1 MDSAHKSKAI
11 EALDKLY
18 EFEQEPVS
26 EDKLQPGRYFAAS
39 YGGEHVAGTEF
50 VIGALFVAWGAT
62 ASNIFLGLLVGN
74 LMAVL
79 TWTFVC
85 APISVQTRL
94 TLYWYLRR
102 IAGPVTTT
110 IYNVLNAVLF
120 CILAGCMITVSASA
134 VRIPFGIPEQTKWYP
149 QDIRFVVIA
158 ILVGAV
164 VVTLAILG
172 FKRLAQFAEIC
183 VPWMFF
189 MFIAGAI
196 AMLPGLAQKVI
207 EHPITSLQDFW
218 EIANKSIWTGVRPD
232 GSKPIGFWHVAAF
245 AWICNLAMHG
255 GLSDMALLRYAKKAS
270 YGLYSAFGMFLG
282 HYLAWVCA
290 GIMGAAAAIVVGKTI
305 SQMDAGGVAWQA
317 LGVSGI
323 IAVILAGWTTS
334 NPTLYRAG
342 LAFQAVT
349 PGWPRWLV
357 TLVAGIVTTVMAC
370 FPFVFVYLLNFV
382 GYYGLLLMPVGAIVF
397 VEHWIFPKVG
407 LTQFWASRKKLLVSW
422 PALLSWGIAIAVAMV
437 IQKEGPV
444 YQLFRGL
451 ADFLAGKEGPVC
463 QLFRGLADLLEN
475 GVYKLGFLHLFFL
488 FLPTW
493 FITAILYT
501 VFAAMAGAREK
512 LPELV
517 LQPLSKTAY
526 TPAEQKSAVKKT
538 DTVVWFWGIMAFA
551 SLFVCLMLPI
561 WVYFSPP
568 DAYQKNLVTFKSV
581 LLWPTLIHFVSAVA
595 WAIKK
600 EKAM

>member
-1 MDSAHKSKAI
+1 
-11 EALDKLY
+11 
-18 EFEQEPVS
+18 
-26 EDKLQPGRYFAAS
+26 
-39 YGGEHVAGTEF
+39 
-50 VIGALFVAWGAT
+50 
-62 ASNIFLGLLVGN
+62 
-74 LMAVL
+74 
-79 TWTFVC
+79 
-85 APISVQTRL
+85 
-94 TLYWYLRR
+94 
-102 IAGPVTTT
+102 
-110 IYNVLNAVLF
+110 
-120 CILAGCMITVSASA
+120 
-134 VRIPFGIPEQTKWYP
+134 
-149 QDIRFVVIA
+149 
-158 ILVGAV
+158 
-164 VVTLAILG
+164 
-172 FKRLAQFAEIC
+172 
-183 VPWMFF
+183 
-189 MFIAGAI
+189 
-196 AMLPGLAQKVI
+196 
-207 EHPITSLQDFW
+207 
-218 EIANKSIWTGVRPD
+218 
-232 GSKPIGFWHVAAF
+232 
-245 AWICNLAMHG
+245 
-255 GLSDMALLRYAKKAS
+255 
-270 YGLYSAFGMFLG
+270 
-282 HYLAWVCA
+282 
-290 GIMGAAAAIVVGKTI
+290 
-305 SQMDAGGVAWQA
+305 
-317 LGVSGI
+317 
-323 IAVILAGWTTS
+323 
-334 NPTLYRAG
+334 
-342 LAFQAVT
+342 
-349 PGWPRWLV
+349 
-357 TLVAGIVTTVMAC
+357 
-370 FPFVFVYLLNFV
+370 
-382 GYYGLLLMPVGAIVF
+382 MPVGAIVF